1 MGREAKITYEQVA
14 AAADAMKVAG
24 SKPTSRSIR
33 ERLGNTGSMGT
44 INKLLQDWRAGQERQ
59 IANVLALPA
68 TLQRAILEFMDQE
81 LSSAKAT
88 LEAEL
93 AEQQQEAFDLATENE
108 RQATD
113 IEDKNDTAAALQ
125 ANLATLQGRLVQMEA
140 DLATARNDAFR
151 EREAAEAARIDLA
164 KALLRLEA
172 MPRLEADLATL
183 RFDLDKERQGRVAAE
198 QKAAV
203 LEAKLEAASERTG
216 KAEAAALDALV
227 QARSNGEAV
236 FLEAAKVEAA
246 KNTIAN
252 LTGKI
257 EAMQA
262 QIERQ
267 AQELDAARQG
277 AKKVSVEA
285 AGPSGKV
292 ARNTAP
298 KLPKE

>member
-59 IANVLALPA
+59 IANALALPA

-81 LSSAKAT
+81 LSSAKAS

-108 RQATD
+108 RQAFD

-125 ANLATLQGRLVQMEA
+125 ANLATLQGRIVQMET

-183 RFDLDKERQGRVAAE
+183 RAELGTERQGRVAAE
-198 QKAAV
+198 QQAAV
-203 LEAKLEAASERTG
+203 LDAKLEAASERAV
-216 KAEAAALDALV
+216 KAEAAALEGSDH
-227 QARSNGEAV
+227 ET
-236 FLEAAKVEAA
+236 E
-246 KNTIAN
+246 
-252 LTGKI
+252 KI
-257 EAMQA
+257 V
-262 QIERQ
+262 R
-267 AQELDAARQG
+267 
-277 AKKVSVEA
+277 
-285 AGPSGKV
+285 
-292 ARNTAP
+292 
-298 KLPKE
+298 